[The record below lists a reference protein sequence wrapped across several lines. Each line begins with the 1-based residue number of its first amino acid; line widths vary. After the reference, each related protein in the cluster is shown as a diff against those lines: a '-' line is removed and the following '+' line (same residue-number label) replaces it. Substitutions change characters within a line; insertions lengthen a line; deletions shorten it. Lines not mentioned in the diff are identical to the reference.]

1 MADKPQ
7 PQTRIKSVLEDP
19 SAQAIARVY
28 AEAFLS
34 AAADT
39 GIEEALE
46 EFASFLD
53 DVLAAYPEFESL
65 LLSGIV
71 SRDEK
76 VAIIDRTIAPSGS
89 EFFVNFLRV
98 LARHDRLEILPLI
111 LSESR
116 LRHEMLT
123 GRKRVR
129 VTSAQSLSDDRLATI
144 RQQLDDAL
152 SFEPIV
158 ESAVDESLLGGLIIQ
173 IEDTVYDSSLR
184 TRLKQL
190 RGRMRERSLHEI
202 QSGRN
207 RFSSP
212 EGD

>member
-1 MADKPQ
+1 
-7 PQTRIKSVLEDP
+7 
-19 SAQAIARVY
+19 
-28 AEAFLS
+28 
-34 AAADT
+34 
-39 GIEEALE
+39 
-46 EFASFLD
+46 
-53 DVLAAYPEFESL
+53 
-65 LLSGIV
+65 
-71 SRDEK
+71 
-76 VAIIDRTIAPSGS
+76 
-89 EFFVNFLRV
+89 V

-158 ESAVDESLLGGLIIQ
+158 EPAVDESLLGGLIIQ

>member
-1 MADKPQ
+1 MADK

-34 AAADT
+34 AAADA

-76 VAIIDRTIAPSGS
+76 VAIINRTIAPSGS

-158 ESAVDESLLGGLIIQ
+158 EPAVDESLLGGLIIQ